1 MMIPVSA
8 PLITERD
15 MELVIECMKAGW
27 ISSDGPYLNEFEQKW
42 SNYCHMNYG
51 IAVNSG
57 TSALQIAIDLLEL
70 QPNDEVIMPTFT
82 IISCAQAVVYAGGKP
97 VLVDSDPNNWQMDVS
112 QIEDKITDRTRAIL
126 VVHTY
131 GHPVD
136 IDPIL
141 YLTRKYNL
149 KLVEDAAEAHG
160 AEYKGKRCG
169 GFGDISI
176 FSFYA
181 NKLIT
186 TGEGGMILVR
196 DIALAEKAKALR
208 NLCFSRERRFLHY
221 RLGYNFRM
229 TNIQAA
235 LGLSQL
241 TRIDEIVAKK
251 RSIAQQYFKELSDLP
266 GIKLPCEASWAKNV
280 YWIFGILVSEDTGVD
295 GDVMSKLLAAEG
307 IQTRPF
313 FYPMHKQPIFN
324 YKGLFLGESY
334 PAAELMSKQGLY
346 IPSGLTITADE
357 IIKVSVSIHKIISN
371 ICSQAKCK

>member
-1 MMIPVSA
+1 MIPVSA

-15 MELVIECMKAGW
+15 IDLVVECMKAGW

-70 QPNDEVIMPTFT
+70 RPYDEVIMPTFT

-97 VLVDSDPNNWQMDVS
+97 VLVDSDPNTWQMDVS
-112 QIEDKITDRTRAIL
+112 QIEDKITKRTRAIL

-136 IDPIL
+136 MDPIL
-141 YLTRKYNL
+141 RLARKYNL

-169 GFGDISI
+169 GFGDISV

-181 NKLIT
+181 NKLVT

-196 DIALAEKAKALR
+196 NTDLAEKAKDLR
-208 NLCFSRERRFLHY
+208 NLCFSRERRFLHHQ
-221 RLGYNFRM
+221 LGYNFRM
-229 TNIQAA
+229 TSLQAA

-241 TRIDEIVAKK
+241 TRVDEIVAQK
-251 RSIAQQYFKELSDLP
+251 RSIAHQYFRELNDLP
-266 GIKLPCEASWAKNV
+266 GIKLPHEESWAKSV
-280 YWIFGILVSEDTGVD
+280 YWVFGILLSEDTGMD
-295 GDVMSKLLAAEG
+295 GDMMSKLLAAEG

-313 FYPMHKQPIFN
+313 FYPMHKQPTLN
-324 YKGLFLGESY
+324 NKGLFLGESY
-334 PAAELMSKQGLY
+334 PVAEVMSRQGLY
-346 IPSGLTITADE
+346 IPSGLSITADE
-357 IIKVSVSIHKIISN
+357 IIKVSGSIRKIISN
-371 ICSQAKCK
+371 IYS